1 MKYYRHRS
9 SGAIKAVK
17 TINEFSM
24 PSNWERVHVL
34 PDWTPNTPETRPPVG
49 EVVIIF
55 KPDVLTWKIDTDR
68 WMCEAFGWDG
78 SMDAETTHW
87 MPCPDLPEDDKPE
100 PDKPE
105 RIEKIGRFEDYCD
118 DAIGISDAFHIK
130 LAKAVDALIDKV
142 EGEK

>member
-49 EVVIIF
+49 EVVIVYKSSIRAF
-55 KPDVLTWKIDTDR
+55 NIDTDK
-68 WMCEAFGWDG
+68 WMGEDEGWD
-78 SMDAETTHW
+78 AFKRNTITHW
-87 MPCPDLPEDDKPE
+87 MPCPDLPEKA
-100 PDKPE
+100 KSK
-105 RIEKIGRFEDYCD
+105 RIEK
-118 DAIGISDAFHIK
+118 
-130 LAKAVDALIDKV
+130 LQIDNSLSVVQRSTRSKINEIIERM